1 MGKTKR
7 KSQSM
12 TVRVSE
18 HRARLREQGL
28 KPVQIWVPDTS
39 SPRIREE
46 LLSMCREIENYP
58 GAEDDRAFIYALAE
72 DAE

>member
-1 MGKTKR
+1 MGKTR
-7 KSQSM
+7 RENQSM
-12 TVRVSE
+12 AVRVSE

-46 LLSMCREIENYP
+46 LLSMCREIEKYP